1 MEYIDLV
8 KARRSTYM
16 LENKQVVEDDELVKS
31 LEEVIKEAPTAF
43 NSMATHIVIALGKE
57 HAFIWDTTKGIL
69 KGIVSPEAF
78 KKTGPKIDVFK
89 AAYGTILV
97 YKDIEKID
105 DLKKSFPGFSNRQ
118 DYWGEQNVGILAYA
132 LWLELVNLGYGANMQ
147 HYDPLIDDVLM
158 KRYSIPKTWKLEAQ
172 IVFGKTKV
180 KADKKDYLPLKERV
194 IVVK

>member
-78 KKTGPKIDVFK
+78 KKTPIS
-89 AAYGTILV
+89 ILPP
-97 YKDIEKID
+97 I
-105 DLKKSFPGFSNRQ
+105 KS
-118 DYWGEQNVGILAYA
+118 
-132 LWLELVNLGYGANMQ
+132 
-147 HYDPLIDDVLM
+147 LIDE
-158 KRYSIPKTWKLEAQ
+158 SI
-172 IVFGKTKV
+172 
-180 KADKKDYLPLKERV
+180 LPAGTPL
-194 IVVK
+194 